1 MAGISTGSDVG
12 PYHVDNLIARGGMGE
27 VYRAVDTRLKRTV
40 ALKVLAPRYST
51 DSDHLARFAREAR
64 TTALVNHPNIVA
76 VYDVGSHHGVPF
88 VVSEL
93 LDGQTL
99 RDRLRDGALPVPT
112 AIAYGLEI
120 TRGLV
125 AAHDLGIVH
134 RDLKPENIFVTK
146 DDRVKILDFGLAKSR
161 EPRAP
166 GSDDPPSTTRRNAV
180 VGTLGY
186 TSPEQVRGT
195 SVDHRSDIFS
205 LGIVLY
211 EMAAGVSPF
220 RRDSDVET
228 LHAILK
234 EEPLSLRKR
243 DARIPV
249 LFDQIVRHC
258 LEKNRDGRFQSARDL
273 VFSLQ
278 LVQRALSEDNRPT
291 SRHRLG
297 RFASLASLL
306 RLF

>member
-1 MAGISTGSDVG
+1 MASISTGSDVG

-51 DSDHLARFAREAR
+51 DSDRLARFAQEAR

-99 RDRLRDGALPVPT
+99 RDRLRDGALPVTT
-112 AIAYGLEI
+112 AIGYGLEI

-134 RDLKPENIFVTK
+134 R
-146 DDRVKILDFGLAKSR
+146 VKILDFGLAKSR
-161 EPRAP
+161 EPRP
-166 GSDDPPSTTRRNAV
+166 SGSDDSPSTTRRNAV

-258 LEKNRDGRFQSARDL
+258 LEKNRDARFQSARDL

-278 LVQRALSEDNRPT
+278 LVQRVLSEDDRLTP
-291 SRHRLG
+291 RHRLG
-297 RFASLASLL
+297 RFAPLASLL

>member
-1 MAGISTGSDVG
+1 MG

-27 VYRAVDTRLKRTV
+27 VYRALDTRLRRTV
-40 ALKVLAPRYST
+40 ALKVLAPRFSG
-51 DSDHLARFAREAR
+51 DADRLARFAREAR

-76 VYDVGSHHGVPF
+76 VYDVGSHDGVPF

-93 LDGQTL
+93 LDGETL
-99 RDRLRDGALPVPT
+99 RDRLRRGPLPLASAV
-112 AIAYGLEI
+112 AYGIEI

-134 RDLKPENIFVTK
+134 RDLKPENLFITK
-146 DDRVKILDFGLAKSR
+146 DERLKILDFGLAKSR
-161 EPRAP
+161 DEGRAP
-166 GSDDPPSTTRRNAV
+166 SHDDSAETTRPDTV

-186 TSPEQVRGT
+186 ASPEQVRGAV
-195 SVDHRSDIFS
+195 VDHRSDIFS

-220 RRDSDVET
+220 RRDNDVET

-234 EEPLSLRKR
+234 EDPLPLRKR
-243 DARIPV
+243 TPRIPT

-258 LEKNRDGRFQSARDL
+258 LEKQRDDRFQSARDL
-273 VFSLQ
+273 AFSLD
-278 LVQRALSEDNRPT
+278 LVQRAIGEGERVHESRPRLS
-291 SRHRLG
+291 
-297 RFASLASLL
+297 RFSSLL
-306 RLF
+306 RLFV